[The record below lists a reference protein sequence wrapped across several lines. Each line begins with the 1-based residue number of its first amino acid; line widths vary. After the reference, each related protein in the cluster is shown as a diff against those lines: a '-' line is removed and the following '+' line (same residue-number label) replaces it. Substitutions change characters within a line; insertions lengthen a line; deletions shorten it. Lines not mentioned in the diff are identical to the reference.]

1 MAQYPAAMHPS
12 EEDMKMM
19 LACQVHVGSTNLDP
33 NMERY
38 VWDRRKTDGRYIINL
53 QKTWEKLMFAAR
65 VIVAVDKPQDVAV
78 ISARE
83 YGQRAVLKFSHFAG
97 IRAISGRFTPGT
109 FTNQIQR
116 KFMEPRL
123 LVVTD
128 AYADGQAL
136 IEASYVNLPTIAF
149 VDTDQSV
156 KNVDVVIPCG
166 NKGKHSIGLLYWML
180 CREVLRLRGAIS
192 REEPW
197 DVMVDL
203 FFFRDPDA
211 VEEQEAEAEAVAPPT
226 LNWGEQPQAQNWGDA
241 APEEGSAP
249 AEGQQVDVA
258 QPPAGQQWDNGLS
271 NVASA
276 WQQE

>member
-1 MAQYPAAMHPS
+1 
-12 EEDMKMM
+12 MM
-19 LACQVHVGSTNLDP
+19 LACKVHIGSTNLDP
-33 NMERY
+33 AMERY
-38 VWDRRKTDGRYIINL
+38 VWDRRRSDGRYIINL

-65 VIVAVDKPQDVAV
+65 AIVAVDKPEDVAV

-83 YGQRAVLKFSHFAG
+83 FGQRAVLKFSHFAG

-109 FTNQIQR
+109 LTNQIQK

-149 VDTDQSV
+149 VDSDQNV
-156 KNVDVVIPCG
+156 KNVDIVIPCG
-166 NKGKHSIGLLYWML
+166 NKGKHSIGLMYWML

-192 REEPW
+192 RQEEW

-211 VEEQEAEAEAVAPPT
+211 EEEVEAEPVAPAAP
-226 LNWGEQPQAQNWGDA
+226 LNWEQNQPQNWGDA
-241 APEEGSAP
+241 PAAGEESAAPVPVA
-249 AEGQQVDVA
+249 AEVDGVA
-258 QPPAGQQWDNGLS
+258 QPPANAQWDQGLAG
-271 NVASA
+271 VASA
-276 WQQE
+276 WQQEA

>member
-1 MAQYPAAMHPS
+1 MHPS
-12 EEDMKMM
+12 QEDMRMM
-19 LACQVHVGSTNLDP
+19 LACQVHLGSTNLDA

-38 VWDRRKTDGRYIINL
+38 VWDRRRTDGRYIINL

-65 VIVAVDKPQDVAV
+65 VIVAVDKAADVAV

-83 YGQRAVLKFSHFAG
+83 FGQRAVLKFSQFAG

-123 LVVTD
+123 LIVSD

-136 IEASYVNLPTIAF
+136 VEASYVNLPTIAF

-156 KNVDVVIPCG
+156 KNVDIVIPCG
-166 NKGKHSIGLLYWML
+166 NKGKHSIGLMYWML

-192 REEPW
+192 RDEPW

-211 VEEQEAEAEAVAPPT
+211 NEEAEAEPEAVAPAI
-226 LNWGEQPQAQNWGDA
+226 NWGEQPQPANWGDA
-241 APEEGSAP
+241 APGAEAAAAP
-249 AEGQQVDVA
+249 AAAADVA
-258 QPPAGQQWDNGLS
+258 QPPAVNAPPQWDSSLS
-271 NVASA
+271 GAVSA